1 LFSAVQDAVGVVI
14 FEASPETVVIRL
26 NTQSILAIFEN
37 IGSLAGVLL
46 FLAKFLVGSLE
57 KRMLESELI
66 EKFYQVEKSW
76 QEGDYKEDEVRADPA
91 PVMRD
96 DDFNTSKQALKNR
109 KRAVKP
115 TDLSETV
122 AHSQLKIS
130 W

>member
-76 QEGDYKEDEVRADPA
+76 
-91 PVMRD
+91 
-96 DDFNTSKQALKNR
+96 
-109 KRAVKP
+109 
-115 TDLSETV
+115 
-122 AHSQLKIS
+122 
-130 W
+130 